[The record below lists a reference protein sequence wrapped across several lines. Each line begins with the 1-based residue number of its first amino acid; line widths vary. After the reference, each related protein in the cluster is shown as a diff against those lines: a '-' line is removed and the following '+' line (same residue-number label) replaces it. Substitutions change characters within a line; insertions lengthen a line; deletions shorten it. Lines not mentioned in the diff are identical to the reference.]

1 MKCVIKFLNWVNWLS
16 LAVELLLKT
25 NTRLYS
31 VPYEN
36 IPPMSQQ
43 SFGKS
48 HKNGPETHS
57 NLVNTAR
64 TKHSST
70 TPRGRQSKN
79 SYLAQTFTQ
88 RQGDK
93 QRQDLGSPTPRNT
106 GECDYQ

>member
-36 IPPMSQQ
+36 IPLMSQQ

-48 HKNGPETHS
+48 HKNGPETHP

-70 TPRGRQSKN
+70 TPRGRQSEKLLPG
-79 SYLAQTFTQ
+79 SDLYSETRRQTEA
-88 RQGDK
+88 G
-93 QRQDLGSPTPRNT
+93 LG
-106 GECDYQ
+106 